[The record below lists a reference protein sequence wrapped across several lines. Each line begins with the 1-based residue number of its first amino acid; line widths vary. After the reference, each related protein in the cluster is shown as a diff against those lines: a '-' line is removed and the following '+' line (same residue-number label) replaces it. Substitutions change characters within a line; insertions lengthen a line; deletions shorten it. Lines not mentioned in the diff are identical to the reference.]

1 MYDNT
6 DKLVVSLSIYLNL
19 FSVIGLLIFLP
30 LHYFTENLRR
40 KYKYWASTSYF
51 LKKLSYILILCLIS
65 MYALTFSLL
74 IISFFT
80 ESLSSTSILTAFV
93 IMIVIGLVIWA
104 ISLFLYLMLMVALSV
119 FGVTIFSVSQLINQ
133 INKY

>member
-1 MYDNT
+1 MYDNA

-51 LKKLSYILILCLIS
+51 LKKLSYVSLLCLVS

-80 ESLSSTSILTAFV
+80 ENLSSTSILSAFV
-93 IMIVIGLVIWA
+93 IMIVIGVVIWA

-119 FGVTIFSVSQLINQ
+119 FGVTLFSVSQLINQ

>member
-1 MYDNT
+1 MYDNA

>member
-1 MYDNT
+1 MYDNA

-51 LKKLSYILILCLIS
+51 LKKLSYILILCLVS

>member
-1 MYDNT
+1 MYNNA

-40 KYKYWASTSYF
+40 KYKYWASASYF
-51 LKKLSYILILCLIS
+51 LKKLSYISLLCLVS

-80 ESLSSTSILTAFV
+80 ENLSSTSILSAFV
-93 IMIVIGLVIWA
+93 IMIVIGVVIWA

-119 FGVTIFSVSQLINQ
+119 FGVTLFSVSQLINQ

>member
-1 MYDNT
+1 MYDNA

-19 FSVIGLLIFLP
+19 FSVIGLLILLP
-30 LHYFTENLRR
+30 LYYFTENLRR
-40 KYKYWASTSYF
+40 RYKYWARTSYF
-51 LKKLSYILILCLIS
+51 LKKLSYVSLLCLVS

-80 ESLSSTSILTAFV
+80 ENLSSTSILSAFV
-93 IMIVIGLVIWA
+93 IMIVIGVVIWA
-104 ISLFLYLMLMVALSV
+104 ISLFLYLILMVALSV
-119 FGVTIFSVSQLINQ
+119 FGVTLFSLSQLKNQ